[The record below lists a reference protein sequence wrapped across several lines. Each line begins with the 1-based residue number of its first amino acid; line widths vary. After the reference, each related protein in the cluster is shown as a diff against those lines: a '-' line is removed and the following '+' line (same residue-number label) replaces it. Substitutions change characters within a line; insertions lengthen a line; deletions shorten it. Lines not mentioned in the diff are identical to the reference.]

1 MDYVLDKLNCLVHKF
16 KKDSILSTNIIQ
28 AYENQNVQINLLLD
42 KNKLFEQEI
51 IEVKENN
58 NVDTIICKVCDEI
71 KACAKFLEANV
82 NHFIIET
89 HAPLAYNFISQLH
102 KGLFDPKDD
111 NESRIKMEKSMALL
125 QYEDDNYS
133 WEFATLMVLSV
144 RQLSGSSLAIDILS
158 NIVPGACSSRTF
170 QNRTKQF
177 INRIKSSGQNI
188 LNDSYLHVV

>member
-1 MDYVLDKLNCLVHKF
+1 M
-16 KKDSILSTNIIQ
+16 
-28 AYENQNVQINLLLD
+28 
-42 KNKLFEQEI
+42 
-51 IEVKENN
+51 
-58 NVDTIICKVCDEI
+58 CDEI
-71 KACAKFLEANV
+71 KACAKFLEADV
-82 NHFIIET
+82 NHFNFVIMQEYSHRKFLIIIKT

-102 KGLFDPKDD
+102 KGLFDPKDN
-111 NESRIKMEKSMALL
+111 NESRIKMEKSMALIISALL

-144 RQLSGSSLAIDILS
+144 RQLSGSSLAIAILS
-158 NIVPGACSSRTF
+158 NIVPGACSSCTF